1 MPSSGPKKSTN
12 MSASVLGAGDWRWST
27 TMVPKMRMVI
37 SSAATPPVAARAAKP
52 GADDR
57 A

>member
-12 MSASVLGAGDWRWST
+12 MYSSALGAEDWRWST

-37 SSAATPPVAARAAKP
+37 SSAATPPVSAPAAKP
-52 GADDR
+52 
-57 A
+57 